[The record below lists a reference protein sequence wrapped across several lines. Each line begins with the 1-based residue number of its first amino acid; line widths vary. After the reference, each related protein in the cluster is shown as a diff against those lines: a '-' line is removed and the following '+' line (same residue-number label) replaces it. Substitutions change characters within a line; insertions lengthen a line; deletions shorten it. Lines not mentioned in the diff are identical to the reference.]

1 MQLPYGVA
9 ASSELT
15 VAMWVKLQSNTS
27 WLRLFDFGYDTDH
40 YLFLTPNNGSFMRFA
55 IKNGGEEQTVDC
67 QAKLPTAVWKHVA
80 VTIGRQATTI
90 YVDGEVAG
98 ASSGVTISPADV
110 RPVLNYLGRSQFV
123 ADPLFQGQ
131 LDDVR
136 IYNYA
141 VDADDV
147 KTIMAG
153 GQPSAVNAPTTAAQH
168 NAVYDLNGVRQR
180 APKKGINIIGGK
192 KVLR

>member
-1 MQLPYGVA
+1 M
-9 ASSELT
+9 
-15 VAMWVKLQSNTS
+15 
-27 WLRLFDFGYDTDH
+27 
-40 YLFLTPNNGSFMRFA
+40 
-55 IKNGGEEQTVDC
+55 
-67 QAKLPTAVWKHVA
+67 A

-98 ASSGVTISPADV
+98 ASSGVTITPADV